1 MPTAIL
7 PPLGLSVI
15 SLALLSLWRPCIY
28 NAYSGPALFPN
39 AISEYSCRIRNAD
52 DDPYVS
58 DAEVND
64 VPLFI
69 ITDPVIVN
77 AGLMNPEAGDVPP
90 VIDTDPD
97 DTIPLS
103 KCTFGDAML
112 GIRNAVVLAAAV
124 KVAPVLIVNESLAP
138 LAPAEK
144 LTVLVL
150 KFIYA
155 SCELFDVSI
164 LSVLVALPDNVK
176 SLLINLA
183 DSAESVESVITVT
196 VPCFANVYRSPFVNA
211 IFAISYFVYLFARAV
226 LVFMLLLSN
235 GTYGSS
241 GSCFYVAIIKCYVIL
256 TDYNFYLW
264 H

>member
-28 NAYSGPALFPN
+28 NAYSGPGFFPN

-58 DAEVND
+58 DAEVYD

-103 KCTFGDAML
+103 KCTFGFVRL

-144 LTVLVL
+144 LTALVL
-150 KFIYA
+150 KCTYA
-155 SCELFDVSI
+155 SSVLFDV
-164 LSVLVALPDNVK
+164 LSNSLLESLPDNVK
-176 SLLINLA
+176 LLLINFSA
-183 DSAESVESVITVT
+183 SAESVESVITVT

-211 IFAISYFVYLFARAV
+211 IFAISYFVYLIALAV
-226 LVFMLLLSN
+226 PVFMLLLSN
-235 GTYGSS
+235 VTL
-241 GSCFYVAIIKCYVIL
+241 F
-256 TDYNFYLW
+256 
-264 H
+264 